1 MVVEYFS
8 CVKVNMT
15 DVVLD
20 ICVVEQDSYDVKVFS
35 FNNIYEF

>member
-1 MVVEYFS
+1 
-8 CVKVNMT
+8 MT

-20 ICVVEQDSYDVKVFS
+20 ICMVEQDSYDVKIFS